1 MDKTSRT
8 SENGR
13 WLGMTT
19 ARVNRKQEDLIV
31 DLHVSLP
38 WELEEDI
45 LSRVPPQS
53 LVRFRAVSKRWNSL
67 FNNKSFINNHLF
79 LSRPQFIFLT
89 KSKMYSIDIIDQRIN
104 LRKLHSS
111 CGDLNLQY
119 RTITTCDDLLFC
131 KYPPFYS
138 KMETAL
144 WNPWLRQAN
153 LIKLSVGKDF
163 NVAGLGYDNNRPQKV
178 HKLLLYFPPREVAI
192 YECASHVLR
201 LVSMSSKP
209 LNSLGRFSNPC
220 LLPLQD
226 KPCLCELLLAIWKGD
241 RFSLLKQCYLTR
253 KIEIWVMENKI
264 DDREE
269 VVWINL
275 LTLTAINLPNL
286 FHKKYGVSYFIY
298 DKTLFMCCSDDK
310 DRHPC
315 IYIVKGDV
323 CNKIQMGYGKVDWF
337 SHCAYVP
344 NLISVPLEFQI

>member
-1 MDKTSRT
+1 M
-8 SENGR
+8 
-13 WLGMTT
+13 
-19 ARVNRKQEDLIV
+19 

-119 RTITTCDDLLFC
+119 RTITTWDDLLFC

-144 WNPWLRQAN
+144 RNPWLRQAN

-178 HKLLLYFPPREVAI
+178 HKLLLYFPPQEVAI

-201 LVSMSSKP
+201 YINTPYEVLIPGIDRRSHVSLYGNLYWIASNLQTSQYVIQTFDFTREVFKP
-209 LNSLGRFSNPC
+209 LSPSF
-220 LLPLQD
+220 
-226 KPCLCELLLAIWKGD
+226 
-241 RFSLLKQCYLTR
+241 TR
-253 KIEIWVMENKI
+253 
-264 DDREE
+264 
-269 VVWINL
+269 
-275 LTLTAINLPNL
+275 
-286 FHKKYGVSYFIY
+286 
-298 DKTLFMCCSDDK
+298 
-310 DRHPC
+310 
-315 IYIVKGDV
+315 
-323 CNKIQMGYGKVDWF
+323 
-337 SHCAYVP
+337 
-344 NLISVPLEFQI
+344 